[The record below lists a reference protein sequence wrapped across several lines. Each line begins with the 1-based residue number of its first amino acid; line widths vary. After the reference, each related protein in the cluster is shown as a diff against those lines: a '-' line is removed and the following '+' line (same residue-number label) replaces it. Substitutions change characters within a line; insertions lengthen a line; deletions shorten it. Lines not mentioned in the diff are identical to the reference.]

1 MQGRELSGPVRNTG
15 IDVHTLY
22 GQVGNREMVC
32 CGVCASLSDNS
43 LTDDGIREVA
53 EVVSRLPNL
62 ASVM

>member
-1 MQGRELSGPVRNTG
+1 MTNTG

-53 EVVSRLPNL
+53 EVFSRLPNL